1 MRIKLKSVKS
11 LLAILAISIL
21 TITAG
26 CTEQATNLES
36 SSSST
41 AQQVNKDI
49 KSSSS
54 SSATSSITSDIEKSN
69 DKKIAGV
76 TIYFP
81 DANGEK
87 LIPTQRQINLSRE
100 DKYQA
105 VVQALIDGPIS
116 DKEGIYIMPKDT
128 KVLSVKV
135 NDNIAT
141 VDFNKAFKT
150 NFTGGST
157 GELMLIGSIVNSLT
171 EFTEIKAV
179 RFTVEGKVL
188 EALDGHL
195 DLTVPQERMG
205 DLL

>member
-1 MRIKLKSVKS
+1 MKVNFKAIKYIVAMMSVF
-11 LLAILAISIL
+11 ILIIV
-21 TITAG
+21 TG
-26 CTEQATNLES
+26 CTQQVSENNSSSNVQVEKKVSSES
-36 SSSST
+36 SS
-41 AQQVNKDI
+41 
-49 KSSSS
+49 
-54 SSATSSITSDIEKSN
+54 IEPVAEDN
-69 DKKIAGV
+69 NVEGV

-87 LIPTQRQINLSRE
+87 LIPTQRQINLNRE

-128 KVLSVKV
+128 KVLSVTVK
-135 NDNIAT
+135 NNIAT

-157 GELMLIGSIVNSLT
+157 GELMLIGSIVDSLT
-171 EFTEIKAV
+171 EFKDIKAV

-195 DLTVPQERMG
+195 DLMEPQQRME
-205 DLL
+205 DLF

>member
-1 MRIKLKSVKS
+1 MKIKLKSVKGI
-11 LLAILAISIL
+11 LAILAVSIL
-21 TITAG
+21 TIASG

-36 SSSST
+36 SSSNTTT
-41 AQQVNKDI
+41 AQVNKDV

-54 SSATSSITSDIEKSN
+54 SSAVNDAEQSSEK
-69 DKKIAGV
+69 KVAGV

-128 KVLSVKV
+128 QVLSVKV
-135 NDNIAT
+135 KDNIAT

>member
-1 MRIKLKSVKS
+1 MKIKLKSVKGI
-11 LLAILAISIL
+11 LAILAVSIL
-21 TITAG
+21 TIASG

-36 SSSST
+36 SSSNTTT
-41 AQQVNKDI
+41 AQVNKDV

-54 SSATSSITSDIEKSN
+54 SSAVNDAKQSSEK
-69 DKKIAGV
+69 KVAGV

-128 KVLSVKV
+128 QVLSVKV
-135 NDNIAT
+135 KDNIAT

>member
-1 MRIKLKSVKS
+1 MKIKLKSVKGI
-11 LLAILAISIL
+11 LAILAVSIL
-21 TITAG
+21 TIASG

-36 SSSST
+36 SSSNTTT
-41 AQQVNKDI
+41 AQVNKDV

-54 SSATSSITSDIEKSN
+54 SSSAVNDAEQSSEK
-69 DKKIAGV
+69 KVAGV

-128 KVLSVKV
+128 QVLSVKV
-135 NDNIAT
+135 KDNIAT

>member
-1 MRIKLKSVKS
+1 MRVKIKSIKG
-11 LLAILAISIL
+11 LLAVLAISIL
-21 TITAG
+21 TITSG
-26 CTEQATNLES
+26 CTEQGTNLE
-36 SSSST
+36 
-41 AQQVNKDI
+41 

-54 SSATSSITSDIEKSN
+54 SVQENVNKEVSSSSTSASDMEQTNEKKVS
-69 DKKIAGV
+69 GV

-87 LIPTQRQINLSRE
+87 LIPTQRQINLNRE
-100 DKYQA
+100 DKYKA

-128 KVLSVKV
+128 QVLSVKV
-135 NDNIAT
+135 NNNIAT

-171 EFTEIKAV
+171 EFKDIKAV
-179 RFTVEGKVL
+179 RFVIKNKT
-188 EALDGHL
+188 
-195 DLTVPQERMG
+195 
-205 DLL
+205 

>member
-1 MRIKLKSVKS
+1 MKVRLKSIKFIIAMVS
-11 LLAILAISIL
+11 ICMLA
-21 TITAG
+21 ITAG
-26 CTEQATNLES
+26 CTQQINNPDS
-36 SSSST
+36 KSSSST
-41 AQQVNKDI
+41 QIEKSSAVD
-49 KSSSS
+49 SSSS
-54 SSATSSITSDIEKSN
+54 ELKVEN
-69 DKKIAGV
+69 KKLAGV

-87 LIPTQRQINLSRE
+87 LIPSQRQINLNRE
-100 DKYQA
+100 DRYQA

-128 KVLSVKV
+128 KLLSVTVK
-135 NDNIAT
+135 NNIVT
-141 VDFNKAFKT
+141 VDFNQAFKT

-171 EFTEIKAV
+171 EFEDIKAV
-179 RFTVEGKVL
+179 RFTINGKVL

-195 DLTVPQERMG
+195 DLTEPQERME

>member
-1 MRIKLKSVKS
+1 MKIKLKSVKGI
-11 LLAILAISIL
+11 LAILAVSIL
-21 TITAG
+21 TIASG

-36 SSSST
+36 SSSNTTT
-41 AQQVNKDI
+41 AQVNKDV

-54 SSATSSITSDIEKSN
+54 SSAVNDAEQSSEK
-69 DKKIAGV
+69 KVAGV

-128 KVLSVKV
+128 QVLSVKV
-135 NDNIAT
+135 KDNIAI

>member
-1 MRIKLKSVKS
+1 MKIKLKSVKGI
-11 LLAILAISIL
+11 LAILAVSIL
-21 TITAG
+21 TIASG

-36 SSSST
+36 SSSNT
-41 AQQVNKDI
+41 TTTQVNKDV

-54 SSATSSITSDIEKSN
+54 SSAVNDAEQSSEK
-69 DKKIAGV
+69 KVAGV

-128 KVLSVKV
+128 QVLSVKV
-135 NDNIAT
+135 KDNIAT

>member
-1 MRIKLKSVKS
+1 MRVKIKSIKG
-11 LLAILAISIL
+11 LLAVLAISIL
-21 TITAG
+21 TITSG
-26 CTEQATNLES
+26 CTEQGTNLE
-36 SSSST
+36 
-41 AQQVNKDI
+41 

-54 SSATSSITSDIEKSN
+54 SVQENVNKEVSSSSTSASDMEQTNEKKVS
-69 DKKIAGV
+69 GV

-87 LIPTQRQINLSRE
+87 LIPTQRQINLNRE
-100 DKYQA
+100 DKHKA

-128 KVLSVKV
+128 QVLSVKV
-135 NDNIAT
+135 NNNIAT
-141 VDFNKAFKT
+141 VDFKKAFKT
-150 NFTGGST
+150 NFTGGAT
-157 GELMLIGSIVNSLT
+157 GELMLIGTIVNSLT
-171 EFTEIKAV
+171 EFKDIKAV

-188 EALDGHL
+188 EALDNHL

>member
-1 MRIKLKSVKS
+1 MRVKIKSIKG
-11 LLAILAISIL
+11 LLAVLAISIL
-21 TITAG
+21 TITSG
-26 CTEQATNLES
+26 CTEQGTNLE
-36 SSSST
+36 
-41 AQQVNKDI
+41 

-54 SSATSSITSDIEKSN
+54 SVQENVNKEVSSSSTSAN
-69 DKKIAGV
+69 DMEQANEKKISGV

-87 LIPTQRQINLSRE
+87 LIPTQRQINLNRE
-100 DKYQA
+100 
-105 VVQALIDGPIS
+105 
-116 DKEGIYIMPKDT
+116 EGIYIMPKDT
-128 KVLSVKV
+128 QVLSVKV
-135 NDNIAT
+135 NNNIAT

-171 EFTEIKAV
+171 EFKDIKAV

-188 EALDGHL
+188 EALDNHL

>member
-1 MRIKLKSVKS
+1 MRVKIKSIKG
-11 LLAILAISIL
+11 LLAVLAISIL
-21 TITAG
+21 TITSG
-26 CTEQATNLES
+26 CTEQGTNLE
-36 SSSST
+36 
-41 AQQVNKDI
+41 

-54 SSATSSITSDIEKSN
+54 SVQENVNKEVSSSSTSASDMEQTNEKKVS
-69 DKKIAGV
+69 GV

-87 LIPTQRQINLSRE
+87 LIPTQRQRNLNRE
-100 DKYQA
+100 DKYKA

-128 KVLSVKV
+128 QVLSVKV
-135 NDNIAT
+135 NNNIAT

-157 GELMLIGSIVNSLT
+157 RELKWVRYIVNSLT
-171 EFTEIKAV
+171 EFKDIKAV

-188 EALDGHL
+188 EALDNHL

>member
-1 MRIKLKSVKS
+1 M
-11 LLAILAISIL
+11 
-21 TITAG
+21 
-26 CTEQATNLES
+26 EQTN
-36 SSSST
+36 
-41 AQQVNKDI
+41 
-49 KSSSS
+49 
-54 SSATSSITSDIEKSN
+54 EKKVS
-69 DKKIAGV
+69 GV

-87 LIPTQRQINLSRE
+87 LIPTQRQINLNRE
-100 DKYQA
+100 DKYKA

-128 KVLSVKV
+128 QVLSVKV
-135 NDNIAT
+135 NNNIAT

-150 NFTGGST
+150 NFTGGS
-157 GELMLIGSIVNSLT
+157 IVNSLT
-171 EFTEIKAV
+171 EFKDIKAV

-188 EALDGHL
+188 EALDNHL

>member
-1 MRIKLKSVKS
+1 MKIKLKSVKGI
-11 LLAILAISIL
+11 LAILAVSIL
-21 TITAG
+21 TITSG

-36 SSSST
+36 SSSNTTT
-41 AQQVNKDI
+41 AQVNKDV

-54 SSATSSITSDIEKSN
+54 SSAVNDAEQSSEK
-69 DKKIAGV
+69 KVAGV

-128 KVLSVKV
+128 QVLSVKV
-135 NDNIAT
+135 KDNIAT

>member
-1 MRIKLKSVKS
+1 MRVKIKSIKG
-11 LLAILAISIL
+11 LLAVLAISIL
-21 TITAG
+21 TITSG
-26 CTEQATNLES
+26 CTEQGTNLE
-36 SSSST
+36 
-41 AQQVNKDI
+41 

-54 SSATSSITSDIEKSN
+54 SVQENVNKEVSSSSTSASDMEQ
-69 DKKIAGV
+69 

-87 LIPTQRQINLSRE
+87 LIPTQRQINLNRE
-100 DKYQA
+100 DKYKA

-128 KVLSVKV
+128 QVLSVKV
-135 NDNIAT
+135 NNNIAT

-171 EFTEIKAV
+171 EFKDIKAV

-188 EALDGHL
+188 EALDNHL

>member
-1 MRIKLKSVKS
+1 MKIKLKSVKGI
-11 LLAILAISIL
+11 LAILAVSIL
-21 TITAG
+21 TIASG

-36 SSSST
+36 SFSNTTT
-41 AQQVNKDI
+41 AQVNKDV

-54 SSATSSITSDIEKSN
+54 SSAVNDAEQSSEK
-69 DKKIAGV
+69 KVAGV

-128 KVLSVKV
+128 QVLSVKV
-135 NDNIAT
+135 KDNIAT

>member
-1 MRIKLKSVKS
+1 MKIKLKSVKGI
-11 LLAILAISIL
+11 LAILAVSIL
-21 TITAG
+21 TIASG

-36 SSSST
+36 SSSNTTT
-41 AQQVNKDI
+41 AQVNKDV

-54 SSATSSITSDIEKSN
+54 SSAVNDAEQSSEK
-69 DKKIAGV
+69 KVAGV

-128 KVLSVKV
+128 QVLSVKV
-135 NDNIAT
+135 KDNIAT

-150 NFTGGST
+150 NFIGGST

>member
-1 MRIKLKSVKS
+1 MKIKLKSVKGI
-11 LLAILAISIL
+11 LAILAVSIL
-21 TITAG
+21 TIASG

-36 SSSST
+36 SSSNTTT
-41 AQQVNKDI
+41 AQVNKDV

-54 SSATSSITSDIEKSN
+54 SSAVNDAEQSSEK
-69 DKKIAGV
+69 KVAGV

-128 KVLSVKV
+128 QVLSVKV
-135 NDNIAT
+135 KDNIAI

-195 DLTVPQERMG
+195 DLTVPQERMV